1 MNFYYYRDTVP
12 AIREKHIEFK
22 ANRRELIKDK
32 SEDVIYNALHWELK
46 ISDKDI
52 LDTAKWMSEKTDKA
66 YNPKI
71 EIESKSMSL
80 NFDVKLEDIEEQ
92 ILELIRK

>member
-1 MNFYYYRDTVP
+1 
-12 AIREKHIEFK
+12 
-22 ANRRELIKDK
+22 
-32 SEDVIYNALHWELK
+32 LK

-71 EIESKSMSL
+71 EIESKSMAL
-80 NFDVKLEDIEEQ
+80 NFDVKIEDIEEQ